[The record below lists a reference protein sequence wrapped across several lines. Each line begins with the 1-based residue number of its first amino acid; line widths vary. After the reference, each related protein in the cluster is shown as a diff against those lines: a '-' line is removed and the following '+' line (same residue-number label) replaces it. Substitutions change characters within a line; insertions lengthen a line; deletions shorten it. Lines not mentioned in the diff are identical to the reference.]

1 MRNMAF
7 HTSICGLLE
16 KHWFMAEFGFVLMMR
31 LKAVFEKLN
40 VAEYVCFRRVYKGFG
55 QTVHFTGYGISK
67 VRVRTVTRIAYVA
80 QNRSALPCNI
90 SRYSRSQARTGL
102 TSFIL
107 SYHLIINH

>member
-1 MRNMAF
+1 MWRS
-7 HTSICGLLE
+7 TL
-16 KHWFMAEFGFVLMMR
+16 VLD
-31 LKAVFEKLN
+31 
-40 VAEYVCFRRVYKGFG
+40 VYKDFG
-55 QTVHFTGYGISK
+55 QTIRSVSCDISK

-80 QNRSALPCNI
+80 QNRSALPCHI